1 MASPSLVSFR
11 IVGANGA
18 KKSMVIPVSSANT
31 QTEIEA
37 FVAEIDQLLDNCI
50 DGYIDLVTVTKS
62 VAFSVTGTSAL
73 ADRHVDDGGLLSF
86 SATGIDLK
94 YGIYVPT
101 YALSLI
107 TDTSKDIAN
116 SGATATLTSAL
127 LGGANADVVD
137 RNDHALASF
146 LKGTRVT
153 RK

>member
-18 KKSMVIPVSSANT
+18 KKSMVIPVASAST
-31 QTEIEA
+31 QAEIEA

-62 VAFSVTGTSAL
+62 VSFSVTGDTAA

-101 YALSLI
+101 FALSLI

-116 SGATATLTSAL
+116 AGATATFLAAL
-127 LGGANADVVD
+127 LGGANVDVTD
-137 RNDHALASF
+137 RNDHVLSGF
-146 LKGTRVT
+146 LKGTRVS